1 MSNPAVQ
8 AIHTELKR
16 LQSEGVDR
24 VFLDDDTL
32 RLIKQPKEESAPLRA
47 APQKLNSALASLGT
61 DSPATQAMAAPTP
74 ATTEPK
80 AAPSHIKP
88 LPEQAPAIEL
98 PEGDSASRMA
108 WLRKLVEGCET
119 CKEHLSEF
127 GKIVFGEGNPEADI
141 FFCGE
146 APSADDEKK
155 GEPFVGAAGQLL
167 TKIIGAM
174 GLKRE
179 EVYIGN
185 ILKWRPEHDKPYGN
199 RPPTLEEMNFCLPY
213 LKAQLEIIQPKVIVA
228 LGNTTVTGLLGH
240 DPNRKLGQVRGQWH
254 EFEGTPLMISF
265 HPSYLLRNDT
275 MKTKRM
281 AWEDMLK
288 VMEKVGMPINEKQQ
302 GYFLPK
308 G

>member
-16 LQSEGVDR
+16 LQSEGVDH
-24 VFLDDDTL
+24 VFVDDDTL
-32 RLIKQPKEESAPLRA
+32 RLIKQPKEDSAPLRA
-47 APQKLNSALASLGT
+47 APQKLSSDLAALGSDRGSSQPVAK
-61 DSPATQAMAAPTP
+61 PAPTAAPQPT
-74 ATTEPK
+74 

-88 LPEQAPAIEL
+88 LPEQAPVIDL
-98 PEGDSASRMA
+98 PEGDAATRMA
-108 WLRKLVEGCET
+108 WLRERVESCET

-146 APSADDEKK
+146 APGADEEKQGVPFI
-155 GEPFVGAAGQLL
+155 GEPGQLL
-167 TKIIGAM
+167 TKIVGAM

-179 EVYIGN
+179 DVYLSN

-199 RPPTLEEMNFCLPY
+199 RPPTVEEMNFCMPY
-213 LKAQLEIIQPKVIVA
+213 LKAQIEIVQPKVIVA
-228 LGNTTVTGLLGH
+228 LGNAAVTGLLGY
-240 DPNRKLGQVRGQWH
+240 DAQRNLSQVRGQWH
-254 EFEGTPLMISF
+254 EFDGTALMITYQ
-265 HPSYLLRNDT
+265 PSYILRSTN
-275 MKTKRM
+275 KTKRI

-288 VMEKVGMPINEKQQ
+288 VMEKVGLEISAKQQ